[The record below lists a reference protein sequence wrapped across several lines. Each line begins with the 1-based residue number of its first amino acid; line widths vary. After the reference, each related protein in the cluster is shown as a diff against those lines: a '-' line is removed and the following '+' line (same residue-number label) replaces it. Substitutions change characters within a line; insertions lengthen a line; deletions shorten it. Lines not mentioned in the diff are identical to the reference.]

1 MDKFLTL
8 PDENRKEVFEETA
21 SKLEIL
27 PIIVEKD
34 FWVCWTLKQLFS
46 LPELGSLITFKGG
59 TSLSKAY
66 QLIDRFSE
74 DIDLTISR
82 AAPILADVAD
92 PMESDISGKE
102 RQRRIDALKIGAQSF
117 VADIAAPALQRQ
129 FQDALA
135 KSDGW
140 EISLDKDD
148 KDKQTL
154 SFSYPRLFNY
164 GQGYGRGGFGVG
176 RFGEGEFGYIKPMV
190 KLEFGARGEIEPS
203 TEKAITPYVAD
214 IYPQF
219 FDAPSCNVHVLT
231 AERTFWEKATI
242 LHALHHGTKIR
253 DRMSRHYYDT
263 YLLAEKGI
271 ADAALLDVSLL
282 AQVVRNKSLMFAD
295 NKASYD
301 TAKIGSL
308 CLMPK
313 PEALPELKRDYAAM
327 AVMFTKPAPDFE
339 TMMQGIANLERKIN
353 GGGS

>member
-8 PDENRKEVFEETA
+8 PDENRKELFEETA
-21 SKLEIL
+21 RKLEIL

-46 LPELGSLITFKGG
+46 LPELSSLITFKGG

-66 QLIDRFSE
+66 KMIDRFSE

-82 AAPILADVAD
+82 AARSFADVAD

-117 VADIAAPALQRQ
+117 VADIAAPVLQRQ
-129 FQDALA
+129 FESRLDQG
-135 KSDGW
+135 KW
-140 EISLDKDD
+140 KISIDEDD
-148 KDKQTL
+148 RDKQTL
-154 SFSYPRLFNY
+154 SFSYPRLLSY

-176 RFGEGEFGYIKPMV
+176 RFGEGEFGYIKPVV

-203 TEKAITPYVAD
+203 TEKAITPCVAD

-219 FDAPSCNVHVLT
+219 FDTISCNVHVLT

-242 LHALHHGTKIR
+242 LHALYHGTKIR

-263 YLLAEKGI
+263 YVLAEKGI
-271 ADAALLDVSLL
+271 ADAALQDTSLL
-282 AQVVRNKSLMFAD
+282 AQVVRNKSLMYAD
-295 NKASYD
+295 NKASYE
-301 TAKIGSL
+301 TA
-308 CLMPK
+308 
-313 PEALPELKRDYAAM
+313 
-327 AVMFTKPAPDFE
+327 E
-339 TMMQGIANLERKIN
+339 TPCD
-353 GGGS
+353 S

>member
-1 MDKFLTL
+1 LSRQNIDKFLTL

-82 AAPILADVAD
+82 AAPSLADVAD
-92 PMESDISGKE
+92 PMESAISGKE

-117 VADIAAPALQRQ
+117 VTDIAAPVLQRQ
-129 FQDALA
+129 FESRLG
-135 KSDGW
+135 KGKW
-140 EISLDKDD
+140 KISIDEDD
-148 KDKQTL
+148 RDKQTL
-154 SFSYPRLFNY
+154 SFSYPRLLSY

-203 TEKAITPYVAD
+203 TEKAITPYVAES
-214 IYPQF
+214 YPQF

-242 LHALHHGTKIR
+242 LHALYHGTKIR

-282 AQVVRNKSLMFAD
+282 AQGCLFFKLMH
-295 NKASYD
+295 
-301 TAKIGSL
+301 
-308 CLMPK
+308 
-313 PEALPELKRDYAAM
+313 
-327 AVMFTKPAPDFE
+327 
-339 TMMQGIANLERKIN
+339 
-353 GGGS
+353 